1 MKHNVLIAVSDIFLW
16 YLAWQSARKGVVRRK
31 IS

>member
-1 MKHNVLIAVSDIFLW
+1 MKHNVLIATADIFLW
-16 YLAWQSARKGVVRRK
+16 YLAWQSARSVVRRK